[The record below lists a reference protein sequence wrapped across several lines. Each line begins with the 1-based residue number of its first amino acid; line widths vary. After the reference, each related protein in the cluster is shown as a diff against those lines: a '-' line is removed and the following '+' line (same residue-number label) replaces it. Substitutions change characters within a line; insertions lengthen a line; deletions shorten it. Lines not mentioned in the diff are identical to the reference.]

1 MQSVRKALGM
11 EVVVIQSAVVEG
23 IPTASGVTAARGFRA
38 SGVHCGIRRRRPDL
52 AMIVSDGP
60 ASGAAV
66 FTRNAVKAAPV
77 VYCRDAL
84 AESGGR
90 VRAVV
95 VNSGNANACT
105 GPEGMA
111 HTRLTASAV
120 AEILGVATHE
130 ILVSST
136 GVIGQRLPI
145 EKLLAGLPLAASSLS
160 SDGGFMASE
169 AILTTDTR
177 SKLSVRTVETSAG
190 RYTVGGM
197 AKGSGMVHPDMATTL
212 GFVTT
217 DAVVP
222 PLLLHRALTQAVDR
236 SFNRITVDGDTS
248 TNDMVVVMANGA
260 SGVRVDFHDDQGFGA
275 ALEEVL
281 TDLAKEV
288 ARDGEGASKLIE
300 VRVVGGRSDADALAV
315 ARTVSGSPLVKTA
328 VHGADANWG
337 RIVAAAGRSGVAV
350 ADDRMRVRI
359 CGIDVLRP
367 GFVSDFSED
376 EATARMRGD
385 EVVIEVDLGCGD
397 GEAVCWSC
405 DLTAGYVQI
414 NAAYRT

>member
-1 MQSVRKALGM
+1 
-11 EVVVIQSAVVEG
+11 
-23 IPTASGVTAARGFRA
+23 
-38 SGVHCGIRRRRPDL
+38 
-52 AMIVSDGP
+52 
-60 ASGAAV
+60 
-66 FTRNAVKAAPV
+66 
-77 VYCRDAL
+77 
-84 AESGGR
+84 
-90 VRAVV
+90 
-95 VNSGNANACT
+95 
-105 GPEGMA
+105 
-111 HTRLTASAV
+111 
-120 AEILGVATHE
+120 
-130 ILVSST
+130 
-136 GVIGQRLPI
+136 
-145 EKLLAGLPLAASSLS
+145 
-160 SDGGFMASE
+160 MASE

-197 AKGSGMVHPDMATTL
+197 AKGSGMIHPDMATTL

-275 ALEEVL
+275 ALEDVL

-397 GEAVCWSC
+397 GEGVCWSC